1 MENFATEI
9 SYHYGLSDAGDR
21 AQSNGVRALSA
32 PRLLCISLRAVSEAF
47 VCVCEAVSFSF
58 FSGKWRSG
66 IFFSL
71 VALNILLS
79 SRTRVLFLRFHNAV
93 ALIVLMNGLVNTL
106 VSVAAQTT

>member
-66 IFFSL
+66 TFF
-71 VALNILLS
+71 
-79 SRTRVLFLRFHNAV
+79 FFHW
-93 ALIVLMNGLVNTL
+93 
-106 VSVAAQTT
+106 